1 MSLEKFMLEDVST
14 GYRPGEPVLSG
25 INLEIEKGS
34 ITAIAGPNGSGKSTL
49 LKTLARQI
57 KPFAGRV
64 TLGGADIWSLDP
76 SQFAR
81 RCAYVPQSF
90 NSNTNLTVGELVALG
105 RNPHQNW
112 WSWSASAGD
121 REATREAL
129 ERAGLAGL
137 EHRYLA
143 TLSGGERQR
152 AQIAVAL
159 SQESDFVLLDEPI
172 SHLDFKYQRSIVKLI
187 ERLREDGKGI
197 AVILHDLNVIDSMAD
212 QVALIGKGSEE
223 TGPGRLVAVG
233 TSRDILTSSRIEEVF
248 DVGIAT
254 VTDEST
260 GRRLFHIL

>member
-1 MSLEKFMLEDVST
+1 MLEDVST
-14 GYRPGEPVLSG
+14 GYRPGEPVLAG
-25 INLEIEKGS
+25 IDLSIEKGS

-49 LKTLARQI
+49 LKTMARQI

-64 TLGGADIWSLDP
+64 TLEGADIWSLDP
-76 SQFAR
+76 APFAR

-90 NSNTNLTVGELVALG
+90 SSNSSNANLTVGELVALG

-112 WSWSASAGD
+112 WSWSASADD
-121 REATREAL
+121 REATKEAL
-129 ERAGLAGL
+129 ERAGLEGL

-159 SQESDFVLLDEPI
+159 AQESDFVLLDEPI
-172 SHLDFKYQRSIVKLI
+172 SHLDFKYQRSIVRLI
-187 ERLREDGKGI
+187 ERLRGDGKGI

-212 QVALIGKGSEE
+212 QVALIGKGEN
-223 TGPGRLVAVG
+223 GPGRLVAVG
-233 TSRDILTSSRIEEVF
+233 TSREILTSSRIEAVF

-254 VTDEST
+254 VTDKST
-260 GRRLFHIL
+260 GKRLFHIL

>member
-1 MSLEKFMLEDVST
+1 MSPEKFSLEDVST
-14 GYRPGEPVLSG
+14 GYRPDEPVLSG
-25 INLEIEKGS
+25 INLDIEKGS

-57 KPFAGRV
+57 KPFQGRV
-64 TLGGADIWSLDP
+64 SLGGADIWSLDP
-76 SQFAR
+76 AQFAR
-81 RCAYVPQSF
+81 RCAYVPQTF
-90 NSNTNLTVGELVALG
+90 NSNTNLTVRELVALG

-112 WSWSASAGD
+112 WSWSASEED
-121 REATREAL
+121 RASTKEAL

-159 SQESDFVLLDEPI
+159 SQESDFILLDEPI

-212 QVALIGKGSEE
+212 QVALISKSDN
-223 TGPGRLVAVG
+223 GPGRLVAVG
-233 TSRDILTSSRIEEVF
+233 TSREILTSSRIEEVF
-248 DVGIAT
+248 EVTIAT
-254 VTDEST
+254 VADENT
-260 GRRLFHIL
+260 GKRLFHIL